1 MTTNDTLAPRHL
13 KAELEAAL
21 GASRIVNIIG
31 PRQAGKTTFVRD
43 IFASERSGARFVTLD
58 DQVLLKAIEN
68 DPESQIRALMA
79 DIGDNPLIIDEA
91 QRSKAMALAIKK
103 IVDEDR
109 RKGQFILTGSSNVF
123 TSLDIADSLAGRM
136 RTIKLW
142 PMSVAETLR
151 RKPSQILDWG
161 LAKSPNLADLGTA
174 DKLTRSEYINFILRG
189 GFPEIRELETRD
201 RGRQYR
207 DYVDSVVDRDVA
219 DILRVR
225 KTDALRQLIEQLAA
239 RTACETNTTTLSRL
253 IATDRKTVAEYM
265 DVLFRLSMIVKL
277 RAWKSSESKRD
288 IKQPKYHFADT
299 GIAAA
304 LREITPDSFDIN
316 ANPSA
321 LGAMLESFVHGE
333 LQKSLPYQQH
343 DFRLYHWRNERQK
356 EIDIL
361 AESATRLV
369 GIEIKAASTV
379 NDESLKSLRDFA
391 KTGPGKSKQFTGI
404 VFYLG
409 EHKLTFGDRIFA
421 LPVSSLWSKN

>member
-1 MTTNDTLAPRHL
+1 MTSNETLAPRHL
-13 KAELEAAL
+13 RSELESAL
-21 GASRIVNIIG
+21 AASRIVNIIG

-58 DQVLLKAIEN
+58 DQGLLKAIES
-68 DPESQIRALMA
+68 DPEGQIRALMA

-91 QRSKAMALAIKK
+91 QRSKTMALAIKK

-123 TSLDIADSLAGRM
+123 TSLEIADSLAGRM

-142 PMSVAETLR
+142 PMSMAEALR
-151 RKPSQILDWG
+151 RKPSKVLDWAI
-161 LAKSPNLADLGTA
+161 AKSPNLADLGTA
-174 DKLTRSEYINFILRG
+174 DKLTRADYIDFILRG
-189 GFPEIRELETRD
+189 GFPEIRELDTRD

-219 DILRVR
+219 DILRIR
-225 KTDALRQLIEQLAA
+225 KTGALRQLIEQLAA

-253 IATDRKTVAEYM
+253 IATDRKTVDEYM
-265 DVLFRLSMIVKL
+265 DVLFRLSMIVEL
-277 RAWKSSESKRD
+277 RAWTSSESKRD

-299 GIAAA
+299 GIVAA
-304 LREITPDSFDIN
+304 LRQMTAETFNIDADP
-316 ANPSA
+316 
-321 LGAMLESFVHGE
+321 GAIGSMLESFVHSE
-333 LQKSLPYQQH
+333 LQKSLPNQQN
-343 DFRLYHWRNERQK
+343 DFRLYHWRNERKK

-379 NDESLKSLRDFA
+379 NDESLKALKDFA

-409 EHKLTFGDRIFA
+409 EHKLTFGDGIFA
-421 LPVSSLWSKN
+421 LPVSTLWSKN